1 MRRKIPAGAA
11 RLALLGLALAMSI
24 ATQAGC
30 DRSAPVSEIPEA
42 SRKPLEQRKVDLK
55 PGKAKSAPAGGS
67 LTKGRTN
74 VR

>member
-1 MRRKIPAGAA
+1 MRRKIPDGAT
-11 RLALLGLALAMSI
+11 RLALLGMALATSLLPSG
-24 ATQAGC
+24 GC
-30 DRSAPVSEIPEA
+30 DRSAPVSEISEA
-42 SRKPLEQRKVDLK
+42 SRKTLEQRKVDVK